1 MKQFGLLG
9 YPLSHSFSKG
19 YFTEKFRKEGIDA
32 VYDNFALPSIEELP
46 ELIAY
51 SPFLA
56 GINVTIP
63 YKQAVIPYLDTL
75 DPVAEAV
82 GAVNVVRILRTSD
95 ELRLIGYNSDVVGF
109 KESIRPLVA
118 SMGPEPLKALVL
130 GTGGASK
137 AIVYGLEQLGVETLL
152 VSRTPGPGHITY
164 EDLTNRIYREYRIV
178 VNTTPLGM
186 HPKVDACPPLD
197 YSQLG
202 SSHLLF
208 DAVYNPEKTLFL
220 KKGEI
225 QGSSIKNGLE
235 MLHLQAETAW
245 EIWNRFD
252 PSEPL

>member
-1 MKQFGLLG
+1 MKQYGLLG

-19 YFTEKFRKEGIDA
+19 FFTEKFRKEGIDA
-32 VYDNFALPSIEELP
+32 VYENFALPSITELP

-75 DPVAEAV
+75 DPIAEAV
-82 GAVNVVRILRTSD
+82 GAVNVIRVLRTP

-109 KESIRPLVA
+109 RESIRPLVEA
-118 SMGPEPLKALVL
+118 MGTEPLKALVL

-137 AIVYGLEQLGVETLL
+137 AIVFGLKQLGIESVL
-152 VSRTPGPGHITY
+152 VSRQSGLGQLSY
-164 EDLTNRIYREYRIV
+164 EELKPAYYQEYRII

-186 HPKVDACPPLD
+186 FPKVDACPPLD
-197 YSQLG
+197 YSRLG
-202 SSHLLF
+202 AEHLLF

-220 KKGEI
+220 QKGEI
-225 QGSSIKNGLE
+225 QGSKTKNGLE

-245 EIWNRFD
+245 RIWTENEAEMQD
-252 PSEPL
+252 